1 MAEEV
6 MFPGSTIGII
16 GSSPNGIELARKAK
30 QMGFKTAAYGPNAE
44 SPVLRE
50 VDLPIVGRGNDQ
62 LQLQEFAERCDL
74 VIYESEQVS
83 SDSIKY
89 IERFTKVPQGSETLE
104 LMQDRLLERAFF
116 EQLNVNIA
124 PYATI
129 VSLDDIYQAIS
140 SIGFPC
146 ILKPIQKGFIRDGQ
160 MILRK
165 QSDVARCA
173 ELVDQ
178 GTFVLESW
186 VPFDR
191 EVSVFMVR
199 QADGTLTFMAPI
211 EVFYQ
216 GQKLVQVVGPADLP
230 TSITAE
236 LKKISTE
243 IGNNLNYVGVLEVAF
258 FITATQTIYVK
269 RIVPAMHEAGHIF
282 ADICNVSL
290 EEEMLR
296 SAAGMPLTTPRV
308 VQEAALGFLKPE
320 DSADIKTQW
329 VLKDNW
335 AYHLFRFPASMMPQ
349 SKAGYVVAAA
359 ENAYRAKE
367 QLDSTGIWDE
377 AETEEK

>member
-1 MAEEV
+1 

-30 QMGFKTAAYGPNAE
+30 QMGFKTAAYGPNVE

-377 AETEEK
+377 PETEEK